1 MPARKHKT
9 PLSSESSEDAVGPA
23 TKGEQTRTDII
34 NAAYALFVKKG
45 FHGTSVRQIADRAD
59 LALGGIY
66 NYFENKEEIFAAVLD
81 AYHPY
86 RVILPALESVEGE
99 TIEDFV
105 GGAAEQVRQQMEG
118 AGSRLLPLIFIE
130 AVEFQGRHLGQLAQ
144 KLSPTLL
151 GFFQRFAGKRGK
163 LRPIPFP
170 VMVRTFFGLFIAH
183 MITEMVAKNVP
194 LLRDGNYD
202 WFGGMVDIYLH
213 GILQPES

>member
-1 MPARKHKT
+1 MPASKRKV
-9 PLSSESSEDAVGPA
+9 PVAPQSSERPAAPA
-23 TKGEQTRTDII
+23 TKGEQTRTAII
-34 NAAYALFVKKG
+34 KVAYALFVKKG
-45 FHGTSVRQIADRAD
+45 FHGTSMREIADRAD

-66 NYFENKEEIFAAVLD
+66 NHFENKEEIFAAVLD

-105 GGAAEQVRQQMEG
+105 GSAAEGVWQQIEG
-118 AGSRLLPLIFIE
+118 AGARLLPLIFIE

-144 KLSPTLL
+144 KLAPTLL

-170 VMVRTFFGLFIAH
+170 VMVRAFFGVFIAY
-183 MITEMVAKNVP
+183 MLTEMVAKNIP
-194 LLRDGNYD
+194 LLKDDKYD